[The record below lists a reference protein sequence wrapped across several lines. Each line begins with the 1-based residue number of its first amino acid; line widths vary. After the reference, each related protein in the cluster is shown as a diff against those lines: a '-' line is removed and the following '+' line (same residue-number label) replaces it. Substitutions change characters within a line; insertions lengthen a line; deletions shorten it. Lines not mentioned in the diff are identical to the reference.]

1 MFDKSLIEVSLEIE
15 KEFVEPVSY
24 LFKKHCDYDYI
35 IEEKLEYSPDENEK
49 KPETK
54 KVIIKSYIIDDETKK
69 SKIAYVDG
77 GLSLIRLVAE
87 IPELVIKKIL
97 EKEWTDQKFPSI
109 NIGKNF
115 LITSD
120 ITKLENKDSRIIIN
134 LNPGLGFGTGH
145 HPTTKMMLEKIE
157 EINFD
162 KKTVLDFGCGS
173 GILSIATLK
182 MRASEVWSIDTDEFA
197 IISSKENLKRSN
209 LNVDNLIEG
218 SIENLDNKL
227 KFDVI
232 LANIS
237 SNIIMKYSN
246 EMKRKLNQNG
256 ILIASGILSKNIEET
271 LEKLQK
277 AGFKLLSQTVEEEWE
292 CLVLN

>member
-54 KVIIKSYIIDDETKK
+54 KVIIKSYIIDDVSKK

-97 EKEWTDQKFPSI
+97 QKEWTDQKFPSI

-162 KKTVLDFGCGS
+162 EKTVLDFGCGS
-173 GILSIATLK
+173 GILSIATQK
-182 MRASEVWSIDTDEFA
+182 MRASKVWSIDTDEFA

-209 LNVDNLIEG
+209 LNVENLIEG

-277 AGFKLLSQTVEEEWE
+277 AGFKLLSQTVDEEWE
-292 CLVLN
+292 CLVLK

>member
-54 KVIIKSYIIDDETKK
+54 KVIIKSYIIDDVSKK

-173 GILSIATLK
+173 GILSIATQK
-182 MRASEVWSIDTDEFA
+182 MKASKVWSIDTDEFA

-218 SIENLDNKL
+218 SIEILDNKL

-246 EMKRKLNQNG
+246 ELKRKLNQNG
-256 ILIASGILSKNIEET
+256 ILIASGILSKNIQET

-277 AGFKLLSQTVEEEWE
+277 TGFKLLSQTVEEEWE
-292 CLVLN
+292 CLVLK

>member
-49 KPETK
+49 KPESK
-54 KVIIKSYIIDDETKK
+54 KVIIKSYIIDDVAKK

-87 IPELVIKKIL
+87 IPDLVIKKIL

-120 ITKLENKDSRIIIN
+120 ITELENKDSRIIIN

-173 GILSIATLK
+173 GILSIATQK
-182 MRASEVWSIDTDEFA
+182 MKASKVWSIDTDEFA

-292 CLVLN
+292 CLVLK

>member
-1 MFDKSLIEVSLEIE
+1 MFDKSLIEISLEIE

-54 KVIIKSYIIDDETKK
+54 KVIIKSYIIDDVSKK

-87 IPELVIKKIL
+87 IPDLVIKKIL

-182 MRASEVWSIDTDEFA
+182 MKASEVWSIDTDEFA

-218 SIENLDNKL
+218 SIEILDHEL

-256 ILIASGILSKNIEET
+256 ILIASGILSKNIQET
-271 LEKLQK
+271 LEKLQN
-277 AGFKLLSQTVEEEWE
+277 AGFKLISQTVEEEWE
-292 CLVLN
+292 CLVLK

>member
-1 MFDKSLIEVSLEIE
+1 MFNKSLIEVSLEIE

-120 ITKLENKDSRIIIN
+120 ITELENKDSRIIIN

-173 GILSIATLK
+173 GILSIATQK

-197 IISSKENLKRSN
+197 IISSKENLNRSN

>member
-1 MFDKSLIEVSLEIE
+1 MFDKSLIEISLEIE

-54 KVIIKSYIIDDETKK
+54 KVIIKSYIIDDVLKK

-87 IPELVIKKIL
+87 IPDLVIKKIL
-97 EKEWTDQKFPSI
+97 QKEWTDQKFPSI

-182 MRASEVWSIDTDEFA
+182 MKASEVWSIDTDEFA

-218 SIENLDNKL
+218 SIEILDNEL

-256 ILIASGILSKNIEET
+256 ILIASGILSKNIQET
-271 LEKLQK
+271 LEKLQN
-277 AGFKLLSQTVEEEWE
+277 AGFKLISQTVEEEWE
-292 CLVLN
+292 CLVLK

>member
-1 MFDKSLIEVSLEIE
+1 MFDKSLIEISLEIE

-54 KVIIKSYIIDDETKK
+54 KVIIKSYIIDDVSKK

-77 GLSLIRLVAE
+77 GLSLIRLVAA

-182 MRASEVWSIDTDEFA
+182 MKASEVWSIDTDEFA

-218 SIENLDNKL
+218 SIEILDNEL

-256 ILIASGILSKNIEET
+256 ILIASGILSKNIQET
-271 LEKLQK
+271 LEKLQN
-277 AGFKLLSQTVEEEWE
+277 AGFKLISQTIEEEWE
-292 CLVLN
+292 CLVLK

>member
-1 MFDKSLIEVSLEIE
+1 MFNKSLIEVSLEIE

-69 SKIAYVDG
+69 SKIAFVDG

-120 ITKLENKDSRIIIN
+120 ITKLENIDSRIIIN

-162 KKTVLDFGCGS
+162 EKTVLDFGCGS
-173 GILSIATLK
+173 GILSIATQK
-182 MRASEVWSIDTDEFA
+182 MRASKVWSIDTDEFA

-209 LNVDNLIEG
+209 LNVENLIEG